1 MAIQQNVHHLV
12 IAVKDFGYSLSKKT
26 TIKSMAKKLH
36 RNQLIHGLKSLMID
50 VRTEIIVKLLK
61 IQGKDI
67 EVYRER

>member
-1 MAIQQNVHHLV
+1 
-12 IAVKDFGYSLSKKT
+12 
-26 TIKSMAKKLH
+26 MAKKLH

-67 EVYRER
+67 EIYRER